1 MFRNWFNL
9 VLYVYGR
16 FWELWILQTFWR
28 SMWVRIL
35 CIATWELL
43 DLSPSSIPNNFKTWP
58 LHHMGDFK
66 AHFCTYLCS
75 VCTYTLYYWEFAWS
89 IWPFEL
95 CDFQGVVLCDAA
107 AAFCFNFGMSLSLWT
122 FHSWTLRFS
131 AWTLLETTNRNHF
144 NVKCGELFQRGTL
157 NTFFTG

>member
-1 MFRNWFNL
+1 
-9 VLYVYGR
+9 
-16 FWELWILQTFWR
+16 
-28 SMWVRIL
+28 MWVRIL

-43 DLSPSSIPNNFKTWP
+43 DLSPSSIPKNITLIQDLVF

-66 AHFCTYLCS
+66 AHFCTAHFCTYLCS
-75 VCTYTLYYWEFAWS
+75 IYMDTLFHWKFAWS
-89 IWPFEL
+89 ICALEL
-95 CDFQGVVLCDAA
+95 CDFQGVTLCDAA

-122 FHSWTLRFS
+122 FHSWTLMRFS

-144 NVKCGELFQRGTL
+144 NVKFGELFQRGTL